1 VFKADETL
9 LETLMDEL
17 SKIVQSYQDLSHKQS
32 QSLKESQTLSQTAFF
47 LAESLSYSTAESKG
61 AYIKL
66 SLEAAQGRA
75 KASQDEMA
83 QSESLKR
90 YADEKDVKGRMQI
103 DFAVLQQLAKTVELS
118 NAALTR
124 ETTLATDLLV
134 SNAKRIL
141 GSSSQFESIS
151 QVIEKNKKREQVA
164 KESSKRHLLDVSTTT
179 TTMSL
184 LRAEGNDMVKRAIEI
199 EAKSS
204 TAESALAGLKA
215 DCLVAEK
222 AMIATKAD
230 EASSTAAVSSYIA
243 ALASSNQQIQ
253 ALELRKHQ
261 RNVEK
266 RNR

>member
-1 VFKADETL
+1 
-9 LETLMDEL
+9 MDEL

-47 LAESLSYSTAESKG
+47 LAESLSHSTAESKD

-83 QSESLKR
+83 HSESLKR

-151 QVIEKNKKREQVA
+151 QVIEKNKKKRTG
-164 KESSKRHLLDVSTTT
+164 SKRV
-179 TTMSL
+179 
-184 LRAEGNDMVKRAIEI
+184 
-199 EAKSS
+199 
-204 TAESALAGLKA
+204 
-215 DCLVAEK
+215 
-222 AMIATKAD
+222 
-230 EASSTAAVSSYIA
+230 
-243 ALASSNQQIQ
+243 Q
-253 ALELRKHQ
+253 
-261 RNVEK
+261 
-266 RNR
+266 

>member
-1 VFKADETL
+1 
-9 LETLMDEL
+9 MDEL

-32 QSLKESQTLSQTAFF
+32 QSLKESQTLSQNAFF
-47 LAESLSYSTAESKG
+47 LAESLSHSTAESKDV
-61 AYIKL
+61 YIKL

-103 DFAVLQQLAKTVELS
+103 DHAVLQQLVKTVELS

-134 SNAKRIL
+134 SNAKRVL

-151 QVIEKNKKREQVA
+151 QVIEKNNKREQVA
-164 KESSKRHLLDVSTTT
+164 KESSKRHLLDVSTTST
-179 TTMSL
+179 AMSL
-184 LRAEGNDMVKRAIEI
+184 LRTEGNDMVKRAIEI
-199 EAKSS
+199 ESKSS
-204 TAESALAGLKA
+204 TAESALAGLRA
-215 DCLVAEK
+215 DCLTAEK

-230 EASSTAAVSSYIA
+230 EVSSTAAVSSYLA